1 MTSLYERIGGAA
13 AVEQAVDIFYM
24 RVLDDPSL
32 APFFAGVPMDMQ
44 AEKQKRFLTMAFGG
58 PSAYDGQDLR
68 AAHKHMP
75 LTREHFA
82 SVAGHLAATL
92 DAFQVPE
99 AERDEVL
106 AFVES
111 TKADIVEA

>member
-92 DAFQVPE
+92 EELGVPS
-99 AERDEVL
+99 ALSDEVMTL
-106 AFVES
+106 VAGTRSHVLNE
-111 TKADIVEA
+111 